1 MIKSSFCNK
10 LKCICHISITE
21 KYFSSVI
28 LLLVAQLG
36 GEVYLNKKYIALFSS
51 VLLLSPLAG
60 GFTAQAASME
70 EMQQQ
75 KTQLQQQ
82 TDTIQSQINDK
93 LNSLNSLQSEQ
104 ASLQTKVNDLQNQL
118 NDLMNK
124 LAAQEEKLAEMEA
137 KIAELQN
144 EIEALQVVIDQR
156 TEKLNTQARFIQT
169 DAGVSDIATLLVS
182 SENFSDLVGKITVV
196 SKIVTANKDIVEQQ
210 EADKQKV
217 EDNKKAVE
225 DEKVAAETLRQQ
237 ILVSKNNVVAQK
249 AEIDNQIE
257 QVMTNYALTDS
268 EKSSLESTKA
278 DLAAQTES
286 ISADMVAEETR
297 IAAEKAAAE
306 QAAAQAAVAAA
317 AQAEAANKLTA
328 SAAPTTTPT
337 SSYTVNSSGFIKPAS
352 GYYSSPFGYRLS
364 PITGAYE
371 LHRGQDIAGGGAI
384 SAAQAGTVVTAT
396 YHPSFGYYVVINHGI
411 INGVTVETLYAHMQ
425 PGLLVAPG
433 QTVSQGQQI
442 GVMGT
447 TGDSTGVHLHF
458 EVHENGNLVDP
469 LNYIGG

>member
-1 MIKSSFCNK
+1 MRKSSFCNK
-10 LKCICHISITE
+10 LKCICHIPITE

-36 GEVYLNKKYIALFSS
+36 GENYLNKKYIALFSS

-60 GFTAQAASME
+60 GFTAQAASLE

-75 KTQLQQQ
+75 KTELQQE
-82 TDTIQSQINDK
+82 TETIQSQINEK

-118 NDLMNK
+118 NDLMNR
-124 LAAQEEKLAEMEA
+124 LATQEEKLAEMEA
-137 KIAELQN
+137 KIAALQN
-144 EIEALQVVIDQR
+144 EIEALQIVIDQR

-210 EADKQKV
+210 EADQQKV

-249 AEIDNQIE
+249 AEIDNKIE
-257 QVMTNYALTDS
+257 QVMANYALTDA
-268 EKSSLESTKA
+268 EKSGLESTKA
-278 DLAAQTES
+278 DLATQTES

-306 QAAAQAAVAAA
+306 QAAAEAAIAAA
-317 AQAEAANKLTA
+317 AQAEAANNLTA
-328 SAAPTTTPT
+328 STAPTTTV

-371 LHRGQDIAGGGAI
+371 LHRGQDIAGSGAI
-384 SAAQAGTVVTAT
+384 SAAQSGTVVTAT
-396 YHPSFGYYVVINHGI
+396 YHPSFGYYVVINHGT

-458 EVHENGNLVDP
+458 EVHENGGLVDP